1 MLSFFPRGVLDE
13 ILNLIESVSEGFPS
27 YSFIILLCLMYAFSL
42 SSTNTS
48 FILQA
53 IILKLNPM
61 YLMFPTAI
69 ATSFAFML
77 PVATP
82 PNAVVFSYGYVKVI
96 DMVRHL
102 IFLRIHMCNLL
113 NCEYFLYPCFE
124 KVGGKLVYI
133 CSWFRPS
140 FRPSFRNSVTLFRQR
155 YLHNR
160 LR

>member
-1 MLSFFPRGVLDE
+1 MKCIFNSRDVNLTSQKPTPEMKSCLAMTSTFF
-13 ILNLIESVSEGFPS
+13 ILKMTAYYVFLG
-27 YSFIILLCLMYAFSL
+27 YSTKMNFIILLCLSYALSL
-42 SSTNTS
+42 SSSNTS

-53 IILKLNPM
+53 IFLKLNPM

-102 IFLRIHMCNLL
+102 IFLSIHMCNLL
-113 NCEYFLYPCFE
+113 NCEYYFIFIS
-124 KVGGKLVYI
+124 KTI
-133 CSWFRPS
+133 I
-140 FRPSFRNSVTLFRQR
+140 LFFFTSKDI
-155 YLHNR
+155 
-160 LR
+160 